1 MSKSL
6 IINNK
11 RYIPSAVIA
20 REFDYTTDYVSRL
33 AREEK
38 VAATRIDRQWYISE
52 ESLRRFVD
60 NAEVKKNERS
70 GELRRQRQA
79 ERLIRQQKEKVVP
92 AQQVSKSQLALAQ
105 AFAVVMCGSL
115 LGFLGT
121 TAFEENMSLADLAHG
136 GQETVVHLVEAMIPD
151 ESPAALISDLSALAS
166 VFTAQETQ
174 EEAVVIEAVEQVAP
188 PENTPQIPFSVFSD
202 EVEVLYME
210 DGKGVVRPIFGG
222 SDLDEVQEILQAP
235 PHNDNNN

>member
-60 NAEVKKNERS
+60 NAEVKK
-70 GELRRQRQA
+70 
-79 ERLIRQQKEKVVP
+79 
-92 AQQVSKSQLALAQ
+92 
-105 AFAVVMCGSL
+105 
-115 LGFLGT
+115 
-121 TAFEENMSLADLAHG
+121 
-136 GQETVVHLVEAMIPD
+136 
-151 ESPAALISDLSALAS
+151 
-166 VFTAQETQ
+166 
-174 EEAVVIEAVEQVAP
+174 
-188 PENTPQIPFSVFSD
+188 
-202 EVEVLYME
+202 
-210 DGKGVVRPIFGG
+210 
-222 SDLDEVQEILQAP
+222 
-235 PHNDNNN
+235 